1 MRLNHGLTLTS
12 QSKTV
17 NYVRII
23 GTMKQIW
30 SPWRMNYIM
39 KHEHKDACI
48 FCDALGIGDGLDN
61 LVAYRGSYA
70 YAILNRYPY
79 TSGHLMVVPNAHQP
93 SMEDLNMETRSE
105 IMELITD
112 SVKVLRGV
120 YNPEGFNIGTNIGGA
135 AGAGIAGHVHFH
147 IVPRWGGDTNFMTTT
162 GMVRVLPE
170 ELSQTYDRIT
180 SAWKK

>member
-1 MRLNHGLTLTS
+1 
-12 QSKTV
+12 
-17 NYVRII
+17 
-23 GTMKQIW
+23 
-30 SPWRMNYIM
+30 M

-48 FCDALGIGDGLDN
+48 FCDALEIGDGQDN
-61 LVAYRGSYA
+61 LVAYRGSFA
-70 YAILNRYPY
+70 YVILNRYPY
-79 TSGHLMVVPNAHQP
+79 TSGHLMVVPYAHKP
-93 SMEDLNMETRSE
+93 SMEDLDLQVRSE
-105 IMELITD
+105 IMELIND
-112 SVKVLRGV
+112 SVKVLRGI

-180 SAWKK
+180 SVWKK